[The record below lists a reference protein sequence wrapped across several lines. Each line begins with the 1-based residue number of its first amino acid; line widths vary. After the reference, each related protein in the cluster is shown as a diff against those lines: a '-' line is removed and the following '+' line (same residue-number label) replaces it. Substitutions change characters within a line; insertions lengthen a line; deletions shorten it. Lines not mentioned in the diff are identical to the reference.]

1 MRLENRTISLVED
14 DVLMGESLS
23 QRLALEGADVHWWH
37 SAGEAIE
44 AISRLPGLDAV
55 VCDIRLPDGSGETV
69 FREVSAQDN
78 PPPFLFMTG
87 FGDID
92 QAVRLIRA
100 GGGDYLT
107 KPFDMPDFLDRLEHL
122 IGGRDPLT
130 EPRLGVSA
138 AMISIERLLHRLARS
153 NANVLITGETG
164 VGKEVCARY
173 LHAISAQRGGPFIA
187 VNCAAI
193 PEELLESELF
203 GHEKGAFSG
212 AVARHLGYAERSKG
226 GTLFLD
232 EIGELSPRMQSKLL
246 RLIESRSFSRVGGEQ
261 VIGFDARLVTA
272 TNADLAALIRAGKFR
287 EDLFYRINV
296 VGVSIPALRERRED
310 IAWLAN
316 LIFDLTSAN
325 QDDAPSGLSEMA
337 IKALEEHDWPG
348 NARELRNRIERAT
361 VLALGPWIMPGD
373 LFPEKAP
380 HQGRAGIEPDAL
392 QPLDAARD
400 EAERRHILKVLKT
413 TKGAIQPAARILQ
426 VSRSTLWEKMRR
438 LDISVDGHA

>member
-1 MRLENRTISLVED
+1 MRLENRIISLVED
-14 DVLMGESLS
+14 DVIMGESLC
-23 QRLALEGADVHWWH
+23 QRLALEGADVRWWH
-37 SAGEAIE
+37 SAGEAID
-44 AISRLPGLDAV
+44 AMSRLPGFDAV
-55 VCDIRLPDGSGETV
+55 ICDIRLPDGSGERV
-69 FREVSAQDN
+69 FREVSAHGN

-107 KPFDMPDFLDRLEHL
+107 KPFDMPDFLDRLDHL
-122 IGGRDPLT
+122 IGSHDPMT
-130 EPRLGVSA
+130 EPRLGVSPA
-138 AMISIERLLHRLARS
+138 IIAIERLLQRLARS

-173 LHAISAQRGGPFIA
+173 LHATSAQHGGPFIA

-203 GHEKGAFSG
+203 GHEKGSFSG
-212 AVARHLGYAERSKG
+212 AVARHLGYAERAKG

-232 EIGELSPRMQSKLL
+232 EVGELSPRVQSKLL

-261 VIGFDARLVTA
+261 VIGFEARLVTA
-272 TNADLAALIRAGKFR
+272 TNADLAALIKAGRFR

-296 VGVSIPALRERRED
+296 VAVSIPPLRQRQED
-310 IAWLAN
+310 IGWLAN

-325 QDDAPSGLSEMA
+325 QDDGPSGLSAMA
-337 IKALEEHDWPG
+337 IEALEGHEWPG
-348 NARELRNRIERAT
+348 NVRELRNRIERAT

-373 LFPEKAP
+373 LFPEKAW
-380 HQGRAGIEPDAL
+380 HQDHMVIEPDAL

-400 EAERRHILKVLKT
+400 EAERRHILKVLQT
-413 TKGAIQPAARILQ
+413 TKGAILPAARILQ

-438 LDISVDGHA
+438 LDISVDGHP